1 MSKQK
6 LAIVST
12 FDDLCGIASYTK
24 AIVEQLS
31 PYYDIKVFDLD
42 QFLLSNI
49 KNDIVKLANE
59 DISNICREIRDNF
72 DVVNIQ
78 LEHGTLGKK
87 PNIIFKRLKK
97 LILAS
102 PKLCITFH
110 TVLQSEGGVDWR
122 SLGVYAKKL
131 ELNKIRSHFNHIKNS
146 TYLTDQIYDLIREQQ
161 IIGKDIS
168 VIVHTK
174 RDARYM
180 SIIERLKNVYH
191 HPLVFLSK
199 QTAEKV
205 KNIATKKDFPAL
217 NHLPEDIVL
226 LGCFGF
232 YGAYKG
238 TETAI
243 NALKL
248 LPDNYHLAIFGGVH
262 PGNINKNELI
272 SNDVR
277 RILETVSVGKTELDA
292 AANLSNKA
300 QNVTFELDSK
310 WINDALSKP
319 HKDDLSTRVHFAGS
333 PSDDDFPKAMAICDI
348 VLLPYNEVGQSASG
362 PGSMAIDMGKP
373 IVASRTKTFLQLA
386 RYYPN
391 AMNFFDIGNVLQLAQ
406 VLEGIDTKSVSSE
419 KDYSY
424 NYESN
429 INTYRTALFSK
440 DI

>member
-31 PYYDIKVFDLD
+31 PYYEIKVFDLD

-49 KNDIVKLANE
+49 KSDIVKLANQ
-59 DISNICREIRDNF
+59 DIDNICKEIARDF

-97 LILAS
+97 IILAS

-110 TVLQSEGGVDWR
+110 TVLQSESGIDWR
-122 SLGVYAKKL
+122 SIRLYAKKL
-131 ELNKIRSHFNHIKNS
+131 ELNKVRSHLNHIRNS
-146 TYLTDQIYDLIREQQ
+146 TYLTDQIYDLIRQQ
-161 IIGKDIS
+161 QKLGKDIS
-168 VIVHTK
+168 IIVHTK

-180 SIIERLKNVYH
+180 SVIQKLKNVYH

-199 QTAEKV
+199 QTSEKV
-205 KNIATKKDFPAL
+205 KNEASKKNFPAL
-217 NHLPEDIVL
+217 ANLSEDTIL

-232 YGAYKG
+232 YGVYKG

-248 LPDNYHLAIFGGVH
+248 LPSNYHLAIFGGVH
-262 PGNINKNELI
+262 PNNINKHELI
-272 SNDVR
+272 NNDVK
-277 RILETVSVGKTELDA
+277 RILETIAVGKTELDVA
-292 AANLSNKA
+292 TSISDKA
-300 QNVTFELDSK
+300 QNVTFELDGK
-310 WINDALSKP
+310 WMNEAVNKP
-319 HKDDLSTRVHFAGS
+319 HKDDLSSRVHFAGA
-333 PSDDDFPKAMAICDI
+333 PTDEDFPKAMAICDI

-362 PGSMAIDMGKP
+362 PGSMAIDMGKH
-373 IVASRTKTFLQLA
+373 IVASRTKTFLQLS
-386 RYYPN
+386 RYYPE
-391 AMNFFDIGNVLQLAQ
+391 AMDFFDIGNSLQLAQ
-406 VLEGIDTKSVSSE
+406 VLEGIDVKNPRAKKE
-419 KDYSY
+419 Y
-424 NYESN
+424 NYNTESN
-429 INTYRTALFSK
+429 VNLYRSALFSK